1 MSTLR
6 MAVRAEWTKLR
17 TTPGPGWLL
26 LVAATVTVALGAAVS
41 GAAGCGRTGCE
52 IDATRI
58 AFSGV
63 YLGQAPIAVVAVLA
77 ISGEHSTALI
87 RTTLT
92 AIPNRP
98 IVLAAKALVL
108 AVVVAAVGGPTMVV
122 SFLVGRIVLHDGLT
136 LRATV
141 GSVVYLMLIALLSL
155 GVAAVVRDSAAAI
168 GTVLGLLYLPPILTA
183 MVANPHLHRLLEQA
197 APRDAGLAV
206 QATDLR
212 HLPIGPWAG
221 LGVLAAWAAGA
232 LLAGALLLR
241 LRDT

>member
-1 MSTLR
+1 MRSALT
-6 MAVRAEWTKLR
+6 AELTKLR
-17 TTPGPGWLL
+17 TTPGAAWLL
-26 LVAATVTVALGAAVS
+26 LVTLAGTVGLGAAVC
-41 GAAGCGRTGCE
+41 AVAVDPP
-52 IDATRI
+52 DATRL
-58 AFSGV
+58 ALSGV

-197 APRDAGLAV
+197 APMDAGLAV